1 MLNIFIKSVNYLIFK
16 HKKTCYLAGCKLL
29 KFVSKDHH
37 LSMEGVQLSEYYLVL
52 L

>member
-1 MLNIFIKSVNYLIFK
+1 MLNIFSNPVNYLILK

-37 LSMEGVQLSEYYLVL
+37 PSMEDVQLSEYYLVL